1 MLDLSMHIMMTYAMA
16 SVCLAP
22 APVSFLIHLLL
33 VCRSDAAVSL
43 ICLACRLV
51 QNGGGRKYATYD

>member
-51 QNGGGRKYATYD
+51 QND